1 VGLCAYDPDDP
12 TPVCRTGDPPGGSV
26 HVVPNDVTLPKRLDR
41 SHGASRALLL
51 AGAAVMAVY
60 VLMPRGGL
68 AQAVVF
74 LGWMTVAAGLLIVR
88 VCRDRSLPRL
98 WRALAAGLGMYVVA
112 TYPWYLLPVAL
123 GRTLTFPSMLDALY
137 FLSYGLF
144 GAFLLAVIGRR
155 RSGDDGERRLAVVD
169 AAIFTNALLVLLWEW
184 VIAPNIAGAEGAV
197 AAKVAAVAYPAFTA
211 LLFGL
216 AVRIVLGGIAAR
228 AADLLLVG
236 WIGGELFSDIF
247 YGYTSLDG
255 TISYGHPVFLGWL
268 AAYTAVAALAVHPR
282 LAEVS
287 VVASQPPLSGGRS
300 RLGLLLAAALLPIA
314 LAMTRETGNVLLAT
328 AAAGFTLVIIRMSMV
343 SGDLEEQRRLADELA
358 QMSEELRHRAL
369 HDPLTGLGNRA
380 LVMEALEH
388 AVRRR
393 AAEPGTSAALLL
405 LDLDNFKTVNDSFGH
420 EAGDGVLVEVAA
432 RLMRSVRS
440 ADTVARLGGDEFAVI
455 LEDVS
460 AEDALRSARRIIEVI
475 REPVRFDGRALP
487 IRASV
492 GLHLAEEGTDVR
504 IAVRN
509 ADLAM
514 YAAKAL
520 GGDRY
525 ELYQAGPHHA
535 FLVRHELEMQL
546 REAAV
551 GEQLHVYYQPIIDLA
566 TNATVGVE
574 ALLRW
579 QHPERGLLLPWEFMD
594 VAESSSVIVGI
605 GRRVLEE
612 ACRQYVRWQAD
623 FHLPAGF
630 RVAVN
635 VSRRQLMDP
644 HIVDHVARILADT
657 GCDAH
662 ALVFEVT
669 ETAVMANVADLSE
682 NLEKIRSF
690 GVTIAMDDFGTGYS
704 SLDQLRRLPIDM
716 LKIDRSFVARI
727 ADRREDLDLVA
738 VIVKLANS
746 LRQSTLAEGVETP
759 AQLACLRDLEV
770 DLAQG
775 YLFAEPLVAAEVTRG
790 WRAM

>member
-1 VGLCAYDPDDP
+1 M
-12 TPVCRTGDPPGGSV
+12 
-26 HVVPNDVTLPKRLDR
+26 HVVPRDVTFPKRLDT
-41 SHGASRALLL
+41 SADASSVLLL
-51 AGAAVMAVY
+51 AGVAVMAVY
-60 VLMPRGGL
+60 VLLPRGGL
-68 AQAVVF
+68 GQAVVF
-74 LGWMTVAAGLLIVR
+74 LGWMTVATGLLMAR

-98 WRALAAGLGMYVVA
+98 WWALAAGLAMYAVA
-112 TYPWYLLPVAL
+112 TYPWYLLAVAF
-123 GRTLTFPSMLDALY
+123 GRTLTFPSVLDALY

-144 GAFLLAVIGRR
+144 GVYLLAVIGRR
-155 RSGDDGERRLAVVD
+155 RSGDAGERRLAVVD
-169 AAIFTNALLVLLWEW
+169 AAIFTNALLILLWEG
-184 VIAPNIAGAEGAV
+184 VIEPNMAGAEGAF
-197 AAKVAAVAYPAFTA
+197 AAKAAAVAYPASTA

-236 WIGGELFSDIF
+236 WIGGELFSDVF
-247 YGYTSLDG
+247 YGYTSVNG
-255 TISYGHPVFLGWL
+255 TITYGHPVFLGWL
-268 AAYTAVAALAVHPR
+268 GAYTALAALAVHPR
-282 LAEVS
+282 LVDVS
-287 VVASQPPLSGGRS
+287 VVATRPPRSSGRS

-314 LAMTRETGNVLLAT
+314 LAIARHADIFLLAN
-328 AAAGFTLVIIRMSMV
+328 AAVGFTLVIIRMSLV

-358 QMSEELRHRAL
+358 QMSHQLRHRAL
-369 HDPLTGLGNRA
+369 HDHLTGLGNRA
-380 LVMEALEH
+380 LMMEALEH
-388 AVRRR
+388 AMRRR
-393 AAEPGTSAALLL
+393 PTEPGASAALLL
-405 LDLDNFKTVNDSFGH
+405 LDLDNFKTINDSLGH
-420 EAGDGVLVEVAA
+420 EAGDRVLVEVAA

-475 REPVRFDGRALP
+475 REPVRFAGKALP

-492 GLHLAEEGTDVR
+492 GLHLAEEGTETQ

-525 ELYQAGPHHA
+525 ELYQAELHHA

-551 GEQLHVYYQPIIDLA
+551 GEQLHVYYQPIVELA

-612 ACRQYVRWQAD
+612 ACQQYVRWQAG

-635 VSRRQLMDP
+635 MSRRQLMDP
-644 HIVDHVARILADT
+644 LVVDHVARVLADT

-738 VIVKLANS
+738 VIVKLADS
-746 LRQSTLAEGVETP
+746 LKQLTLAEGVETP
-759 AQLACLRDLEV
+759 AQLACLRDLDV
-770 DLAQG
+770 DMAQG
-775 YLFAEPLVAAEVTRG
+775 YLFAEPLAADEVTRG
-790 WRAM
+790 WRAR